1 MSSKVKERWIHVIN
15 GVNTLGDGSSTFD
28 DLDMYS
34 EDVDQMDFKVI
45 VVAVLAISS
54 GLLGIILTVTNYSF
68 WYFPGPLVYLI
79 MIVSLSVITGT
90 IGLISLIAG
99 WGLWRLEPWAW
110 RTAMAAGI
118 ASLIFYLPTLSLHLI
133 AINAVLVYFL
143 RDRQLKNIY
152 DEIVL
157 P

>member
-1 MSSKVKERWIHVIN
+1 MA
-15 GVNTLGDGSSTFD
+15 GDSSTFD
-28 DLDMYS
+28 DLDVYS

-54 GLLGIILTVTNYSF
+54 GLLGIILTVANYSF

-79 MIVSLSVITGT
+79 MVVSLSVITGT

-118 ASLIFYLPTLSLHLI
+118 ASLIFYLPKLSLPLI

-143 RDRQLKNIY
+143 RDSQLKNIY